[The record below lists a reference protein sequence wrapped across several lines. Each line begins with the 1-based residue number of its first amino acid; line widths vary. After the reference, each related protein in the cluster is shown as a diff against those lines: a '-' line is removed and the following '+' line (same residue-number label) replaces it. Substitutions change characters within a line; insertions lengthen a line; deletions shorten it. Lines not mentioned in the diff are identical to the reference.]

1 MSVAGEQ
8 ICRSFLEINKKKV
21 GRSTQTSSSL
31 PGVDGVGDGGW
42 QWLVLLVS
50 VFSLLSREAVSQCDR
65 SA

>member
-8 ICRSFLEINKKKV
+8 ICRSFLEINKKV

>member
-8 ICRSFLEINKKKV
+8 ICRSFLEINKKV
-21 GRSTQTSSSL
+21 GRSTQTSLSL